1 MLYIGDM
8 LELNY
13 CLDLVISKQNP
24 SQSSN
29 FGSFFSPKK
38 TLPMSRIGLFF
49 SQRKNAGADN
59 LLFIYNLCVAELGH
73 TQQKLAVVTS

>member
-38 TLPMSRIGLFF
+38 TLCMSHIGLFF
-49 SQRKNAGADN
+49 HKEKMLVLTTSS
-59 LLFIYNLCVAELGH
+59 LHTTCVL
-73 TQQKLAVVTS
+73 QS